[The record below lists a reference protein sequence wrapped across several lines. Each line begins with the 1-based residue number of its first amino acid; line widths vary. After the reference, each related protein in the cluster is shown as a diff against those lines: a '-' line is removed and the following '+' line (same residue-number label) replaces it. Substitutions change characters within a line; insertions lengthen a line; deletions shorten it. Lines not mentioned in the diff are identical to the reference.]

1 MLACVC
7 LLSYWLIGPSWCQ
20 TRPSCCEGQWVGDGL
35 HPSLG
40 GISWI
45 DQDRV
50 IAETTVTFQTFRRGC
65 SRRVNSGRKQSEV
78 PPRGDCSLPESWLN
92 PTSPSAP
99 SALFSLHTTQNLP
112 QCIQWARSILQLRP
126 LPGTMKPLRLM
137 MGSDCSVQRSEI
149 RSSSCT
155 IHPACCPPPS
165 FCFLLLCLL
174 EQIRLLCGVT
184 SGVWPLGPLIPP
196 SLALGS
202 PRTLGP

>member
-35 HPSLG
+35 RPSLG

-50 IAETTVTFQTFRRGC
+50 IAEPLLHFKRFVVVVLVASTRAESKARFHLEGTAHSPNPDWIQLHHLLPLLSFQSTPPKTSHNVFSEHAQFYNYVLSRERWNHFAWWRG
-65 SRRVNSGRKQSEV
+65 
-78 PPRGDCSLPESWLN
+78 L
-92 PTSPSAP
+92 TA
-99 SALFSLHTTQNLP
+99 A
-112 QCIQWARSILQLRP
+112 
-126 LPGTMKPLRLM
+126 
-137 MGSDCSVQRSEI
+137 CSVRRSGLL
-149 RSSSCT
+149 T
-155 IHPACCPPPS
+155 APFTLLAALLHP